1 MNVKFATEVEE
12 AIRSAIGKVCQ
23 HPECPQ
29 DELQSLS
36 IVVEIVDG
44 ILDGMLERVNELV
57 KQGEQ
62 DE

>member
-12 AIRSAIGKVCQ
+12 AIRSAIGKVYQ

-36 IVVEIVDG
+36 IVVEIVYE
-44 ILDGMLERVNELV
+44 ILEGLLQQVNELV

-62 DE
+62 DG